1 MQTTFSLGTIDW
13 VIILIYFVFVLGIGW
28 ALRKYMRDATA
39 FLEAGRS
46 LPAWVTGLA
55 FISANLGALEVIGMA
70 ASGAKYGMM
79 TVHFYWIGAIPAMIF
94 LAIFMMPFYYGS
106 KARSVPEYLKLRF
119 DEKTRGFNAFAFAIM
134 TVFASGISMYALAL
148 LAQVILPL
156 NIEWNFLGIHIG
168 EFDFYLFI
176 SAIIVLIYMVLGGLT
191 SAIYNEVL
199 QFFLIVIG
207 FLPLVI
213 IGLTD
218 IGGWQGLK
226 ASLPENMMHTW
237 KVAGSPDANPM
248 GVEWFGVLMGLG
260 FVLSFGYWCTNFLVV
275 QRAMAAGSMS
285 AARKTPLI
293 GAIPKMFLPFLVI
306 IPGMIALALSN
317 AGDLEIPLKAGTG
330 LQDFDKVI
338 PVLLV
343 KYMPVGVLGLGLTA
357 LMASF
362 MSGMAGNV
370 SAFNTVFTYDIY
382 QSYIVPNRPDKHYL
396 KVGRWTTVV
405 GVLVS
410 IMTAYVARSF
420 NNVMDFLQLIFAFV
434 NAPLFATFLLGM
446 FWKRTTGHAAFWGLI
461 SGTIAAAIHHGL
473 TLPAGAEAG
482 VKGGY
487 FGALHTYPSEM
498 AQNFWTAIFAFTAAL
513 VITLLITMATKRTKT
528 DEDLRGLV
536 YSLTPKVQDD
546 SKYWYQK
553 PVFIAV
559 IVGILALALS
569 LIYW

>member
-1 MQTTFSLGTIDW
+1 MQTTFALGAIDW
-13 VIILIYFVFVLGIGW
+13 TIILIYFIFVLGIGW
-28 ALRKYMRDATA
+28 ALRKYMKDSSA

-148 LAQVILPL
+148 LAQVIIPL
-156 NIEWNFLGIHIG
+156 QIDWNILGIHIG

-176 SAIIVLIYMVLGGLT
+176 SAIIVLVYMVLGGLT

-207 FLPLVI
+207 FTPLVI
-213 IGLTD
+213 IALTD
-218 IGGWQGLK
+218 IGGWEGLK
-226 ASLPENMMHTW
+226 ANLPENMLHSW
-237 KVAGSPDANPM
+237 KVTGSTDANPM
-248 GVEWFGVLMGLG
+248 GVEWFGVLVGLG
-260 FVLSFGYWCTNFLVV
+260 FVMSFGYWCTNFLVV

-293 GAIPKMFLPFLVI
+293 GALPKMFLPLLVI
-306 IPGMIALALSN
+306 VPGMIALALTN
-317 AGDLEIPLKAGTG
+317 MGELELPLKEGTMTT
-330 LQDFDKVI
+330 DFDKVM
-338 PVLLV
+338 PVLLM

-370 SAFNTVFTYDIY
+370 SAFNTVFTFDIY
-382 QSYIVPNRPDKHYL
+382 QSYIKPNQPDSHYL

-410 IMTAYVARSF
+410 ILTAYVARSF

-434 NAPLFATFLLGM
+434 NAPLFAAFLLGM

-461 SGTIAAAIHHGL
+461 GGTISAGVHHGY
-473 TLPAGAEAG
+473 TLAVGASVG
-482 VKGGY
+482 IKGGY
-487 FGALHTYPSEM
+487 FGLMHTYPSEM
-498 AQNFWTAIFAFTAAL
+498 AQNFWTAIYAFSAALVLTL
-513 VITLLITMATKRTKT
+513 VITLLTKKLKT
-528 DEDLRGLV
+528 DEELKGLV
-536 YSLTPKVQDD
+536 YSLTPKIKDD
-546 SKYWYQK
+546 SEHWYQT
-553 PVFIAV
+553 PHFLAIIVAV
-559 IVGILALALS
+559 IAIALS
-569 LIYW
+569 IIFW